1 MSPPAFRTWLLGA
14 FTLLAVVLAAVGLYG
29 VLSEAVSERRR
40 ELGIRLALGA
50 DRPDVIRLIV
60 EDAMRVA
67 LAGVATGLVLYTAG
81 QRLLSAQLF
90 GIGAMNIPMLTL
102 SAALL
107 LAVALLAALIPARR
121 AASLDPLVVL
131 RDE

>member
-1 MSPPAFRTWLLGA
+1 ML
-14 FTLLAVVLAAVGLYG
+14 
-29 VLSEAVSERRR
+29 
-40 ELGIRLALGA
+40 
-50 DRPDVIRLIV
+50 
-60 EDAMRVA
+60 VA
-67 LAGVATGLVLYTAG
+67 LEGVAAGLVLYIAG

-90 GIGAMNIPMLTL
+90 GIGAMNLPMLTL

-107 LAVALLAALIPARR
+107 LVGLLAALIPARR